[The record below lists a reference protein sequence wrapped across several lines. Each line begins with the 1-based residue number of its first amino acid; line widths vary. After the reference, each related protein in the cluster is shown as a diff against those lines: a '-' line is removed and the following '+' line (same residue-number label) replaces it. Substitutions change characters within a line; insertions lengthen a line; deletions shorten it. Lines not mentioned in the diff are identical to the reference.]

1 MLLHILATIFIVFA
15 LSRVFLRFKKKEM
28 RRIELFFWFI
38 IWILV
43 LVALYI
49 PERFIQDV
57 SQAFGIQRGMDF
69 LIYISIIFLFYMVF
83 RIYAKMDRI
92 EQNLTQ
98 IVRNDAINKED
109 KKK

>member
-1 MLLHILATIFIVFA
+1 
-15 LSRVFLRFKKKEM
+15 M